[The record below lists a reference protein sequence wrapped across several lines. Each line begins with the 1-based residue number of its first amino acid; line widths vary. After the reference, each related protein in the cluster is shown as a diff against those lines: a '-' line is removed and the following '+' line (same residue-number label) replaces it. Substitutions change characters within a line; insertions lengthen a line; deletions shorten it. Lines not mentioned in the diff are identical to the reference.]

1 MWLVL
6 VLLPSVVLG
15 CISWLTS
22 YKEAVMVDR
31 NNKGKHG
38 AYKRILELAE
48 RTGLHAMD
56 ASEAGDPTDPDFV
69 YWSAMHEAFME
80 ALDILDD
87 VHVADLL
94 LERGRCNPL
103 K

>member
-1 MWLVL
+1 
-6 VLLPSVVLG
+6 
-15 CISWLTS
+15 
-22 YKEAVMVDR
+22 
-31 NNKGKHG
+31 
-38 AYKRILELAE
+38 
-48 RTGLHAMD
+48 MD